1 MCPILVHLRSIL
13 TPFCPIQ
20 VKFSLNRIQN
30 FYTFWLSRQRCL
42 GDIKAALMFGYPKE
56 LCYKVFERQGRCLEK
71 LGHSIDAVDSLEESI
86 KRLDVSKLEG
96 KKKETYAEDLR
107 KRLDTIKKTGTKKA
121 RK

>member
-1 MCPILVHLRSIL
+1 
-13 TPFCPIQ
+13 
-20 VKFSLNRIQN
+20 
-30 FYTFWLSRQRCL
+30 
-42 GDIKAALMFGYPKE
+42 MFGYPKE

-121 RK
+121 RKWKPFSHKKTIPSLKCIPKVSKMYMATTRYKKFQLNLDT